1 MEISWATSELGY
13 SALRPK
19 QELSVRHFLR
29 GSDVFVSLPK
39 GSCKSLCYCLL
50 SRAFDF
56 SSSSRCTPLRPPRR
70 FTCYISSCNFP
81 LMSFSS
87 SLSPQTVYGTVFEPR
102 KSTSRNLSALPKHWL
117 PPASKVANKL
127 TGRTKYF
134 SYVPLRRKTLQ
145 SEQLYTILAVPMHNT
160 YSGDYFLAI
169 I

>member
-1 MEISWATSELGY
+1 MDCAETKSKVVPKKNTPCAAISFTDIAIQMAISWATSELGY

-19 QELSVRHFLR
+19 QELSVSHFLR

-39 GSCKSLCYCLL
+39 GSYKSLCYCLL

-87 SLSPQTVYGTVFEPR
+87 SLSPQAVYGTVFEPR
-102 KSTSRNLSALPKHWL
+102 KSTSRNLSALPKTLATTCFKSGKQTHW
-117 PPASKVANKL
+117 KN
-127 TGRTKYF
+127 
-134 SYVPLRRKTLQ
+134 
-145 SEQLYTILAVPMHNT
+145 
-160 YSGDYFLAI
+160 
-169 I
+169 